1 MIGLKYV
8 LASSSERR
16 QELLHRIIS
25 DFKVEVSNFDESTV
39 SFNGNIKEYVINL
52 AKGKAIAVK
61 NSLNEEAIIIAGDTV
76 VVLENEILG
85 KPKNEEDAYRMLK
98 ELSGKTHSVYSG
110 IVVINMY
117 NNKIEEAALNT
128 EVKISTL
135 TDKEIL
141 NYIKTGEP
149 LDKAGAYGIQGY
161 GGVFV
166 EEIHGCYYNVVG
178 LPLNILN
185 KMLNKVKE

>member
-1 MIGLKYV
+1 VIGLKYV
-8 LASSSERR
+8 LASASARR

-25 DFKVEVSNFDESTV
+25 DFDIEVSSFDEDTV
-39 SFNGNIKEYVINL
+39 LFNGDIDEYVINL
-52 AKGKAIAVK
+52 AKGKATSIMEK
-61 NSLNEEAIIIAGDTV
+61 LKENAIIIGGDTI
-76 VVLENEILG
+76 VVLDNEILG

-98 ELSGKTHSVYSG
+98 ALSGKTHRVYSG

-117 NNKIEEAALNT
+117 NNKIEESAIYT
-128 EVKISTL
+128 EVKMANLS
-135 TDKEIL
+135 DREIL
-141 NYIKTGEP
+141 DYIKTGEP

-166 EEIHGCYYNVVG
+166 EEIKGCFYNVVG
-178 LPLNILN
+178 LPLNLLN

>member
-39 SFNGNIKEYVINL
+39 SFNGNIEEYVINL
-52 AKGKAIAVK
+52 AKGKAIAVRD
-61 NSLNEEAIIIAGDTV
+61 SLNEEAIIIAGDTV

-98 ELSGKTHSVYSG
+98 ELSGKAHRVYSG

-117 NNKIEEAALNT
+117 NNKIGEAALHT

-141 NYIKTGEP
+141 SYIKTGEP

-178 LPLNILN
+178 LPLNLLNKILN
-185 KMLNKVKE
+185 KVRD

>member
-39 SFNGNIKEYVINL
+39 SFNGNIEEYVINL
-52 AKGKAIAVK
+52 AKGKAIAVRD
-61 NSLNEEAIIIAGDTV
+61 SLNEEAIIIAGDTV